1 MNWSALSWF
10 AMKPVQVVRGAVR
23 ERTKLEASDLPL
35 TNAIVVLEGGDL
47 EEALALEWVK
57 RNVLAVVH
65 CGMLMSG
72 ERPTQGPLVLLQ
84 HGIPIWETDAANYTL
99 LASQEEL
106 SIYPDLMLVGE
117 QTLPC
122 KAFTQTDWL
131 QAQQQMN
138 EPLAQRWETFIDR
151 TLARASLEKAAVVQP
166 FPQLLLQTEMADKP
180 VLLVAGLV
188 EEGQERVRILRSIK
202 RLIAEHQPVVIG
214 IGQGADQMLREGIVP
229 DVIVAAAAQLTT
241 GLLTSGA
248 EIVVHIDEH
257 GDTAQAGE
265 LARAGRVHKLPC
277 AASTSD
283 AALLLA
289 YHHRAAS
296 LITAGLPLDLADWVQ
311 QGSEDMG
318 SALLVRLQ
326 IGARLIDV
334 RSVPLPGG
342 SRWTKEALT
351 TALVSG
357 LFIGFAMLQL
367 HWIVNRAAH
376 AVWRIGFGG

>member
-10 AMKPVQVVRGAVR
+10 AMKPVPVVKGAVR
-23 ERTKLEASDLPL
+23 EGTKRDGSDLSL
-35 TNAIVVLEGGDL
+35 TNAIIVLKGGELD
-47 EEALALEWVK
+47 EALALAWVQG
-57 RNVLAVVH
+57 NVLAVVH

-72 ERPTQGPLVLLQ
+72 DRLAQSPLVLLQ

-106 SIYPDLMLVGE
+106 TIYPDVLLAGE

-122 KAFTQTDWL
+122 KAFTQADWL
-131 QAQQQMN
+131 RAQQLT
-138 EPLAQRWETFIDR
+138 EESLAQRWEAFIDR
-151 TLARASLEKAAVVQP
+151 TLARAALEKAVLQP
-166 FPQLLLQTEMADKP
+166 FPQLLLQTGMADKP
-180 VLLVAGLV
+180 VLLTAEL
-188 EEGQERVRILRSIK
+188 EDGQERDLILNKIK
-202 RLIAEHQPVVIG
+202 RLLVEHQPVVIG
-214 IGQGADQMLREGIVP
+214 IGQGADQLLREGVVP
-229 DVIVAAAAQLTT
+229 DVIVAAAKQLTT
-241 GLLTSGA
+241 GMLTSGA
-248 EIVVHIDEH
+248 EIVVHADEH
-257 GDTAQAGE
+257 GDEAQAGD

-296 LITAGLPLDLADWVQ
+296 LITAGLPVDLADWVQ
-311 QGSEDMG
+311 QGGEDMG

-326 IGARLIDV
+326 LGARLIDV
-334 RSVPLPGG
+334 RSLPLPSG

-357 LFIGFAMLQL
+357 LFIGFAVLQL
-367 HWIVNRAAH
+367 HWIVKRAAH